1 VELSWSHVLSGWQTD
16 TVAWVGIGL
25 ESATALLYIY
35 GVSRVARSG
44 RRWPAGRTV
53 SFLGG
58 LVALAFVLQ
67 TGFASYDDHLLWVHM
82 TQHLVI
88 MMLAAPLLAL
98 GAPVRL
104 TLVAGNRG
112 VRRVVA
118 DLLHDP
124 SLRLVGGRSAGVLL
138 PLDYYGS
145 MAVCLLTPLYRLSE
159 TNTGFH
165 EFVHIYFL
173 ACGLLFWVPLLG
185 ADPATWRPSHGLKIA
200 VLAIGVPAY
209 LAICGGML
217 AEGRWISP
225 DHTLTDIHRGT
236 LAMAIGGIGLTLGG
250 LLLVTQREDRRR
262 TDRDR
267 RIAAKSNAATAAGG
281 AARRGT
287 A

>member
-1 VELSWSHVLSGWQTD
+1 VEPSWSHILSGWQTD
-16 TVAWVGIGL
+16 TIGWVGSSL
-25 ESATALLYIY
+25 ETASALLYIY
-35 GVSRVARSG
+35 GVSRAVRSG
-44 RRWPAGRTV
+44 RRWPISRTI
-53 SFLGG
+53 SFLTG

-67 TGFASYDDHLLWVHM
+67 TGFASYDDGLLWVHM

-104 TLVAGNRG
+104 TLLAGSRG
-112 VRRVVA
+112 VRRGVA

-124 SLRLVGGRSAGVLL
+124 SLKMVGGRSAGVLL

-145 MAVCLLTPLYRLSE
+145 MAVFTLTPLYRLSE

-185 ADPATWRPSHGLKIA
+185 ADPATWRPSHRLKVA

-209 LAICGGML
+209 AGICGGML
-217 AEGRWISP
+217 AEGQWISP
-225 DHTLTDIHRGT
+225 DHSVSDIHRGA
-236 LAMAIGGIGLTLGG
+236 LVMAIGGIALTLAG
-250 LLLVTQREDRRR
+250 LLLVTQRHGRRQAE
-262 TDRDR
+262 RDR
-267 RIAAKSNAATAAGG
+267 RIAAATSSRKATT
-281 AARRGT
+281 RGT

>member
-1 VELSWSHVLSGWQTD
+1 VELSWSHVLTGWQTD
-16 TVAWVGIGL
+16 TIAWVGIAL
-25 ESATALLYIY
+25 ETLSALLYIY
-35 GVSRVARSG
+35 GVSRAARNG
-44 RRWPAGRTV
+44 RRWPITRTLC
-53 SFLGG
+53 FLAG

-67 TGFASYDDHLLWVHM
+67 TGFASYDDDLLWVHM

-104 TLVAGNRG
+104 TLVAGSRG
-112 VRRVVA
+112 VRRMMA

-124 SLRLVGGRSAGVLL
+124 SLKLVGGRSAGMLL

-145 MAVCLLTPLYRLSE
+145 MAVYTLTPLYRLSE

-165 EFVHIYFL
+165 EFVHLYFL

-185 ADPATWRPSHGLKIA
+185 ADPATWRPSHRLKVA
-200 VLAIGVPAY
+200 VVAIGVPAY
-209 LAICGGML
+209 LAISAGML

-225 DHTLTDIHRGT
+225 DHTLGDIHRGT
-236 LAMAIGGIGLTLGG
+236 LAMAIGGLVLSVGG
-250 LLLVTQREDRRR
+250 LVLVMQRDQRRQA
-262 TDRDR
+262 DRDR
-267 RIAAKSNAATAAGG
+267 RIAAATSTREAAP
-281 AARRGT
+281 RGT

>member
-1 VELSWSHVLSGWQTD
+1 VGPVELSWSHVFGDWQTD
-16 TVAWVGIGL
+16 TIAWVGIGL
-25 ESATALLYIY
+25 EVLSALLYMS
-35 GVSRVARSG
+35 GVRRVARTG
-44 RRWPAGRTV
+44 RSWPISRTL
-53 SFLGG
+53 SFFGG

-67 TGFASYDDHLLWVHM
+67 TGFASYDDDLLWVHM

-104 TLVAGNRG
+104 TLVAGSRG
-112 VRRVVA
+112 VRRVMA

-124 SLRLVGGRSAGVLL
+124 SLKLVGGRSAGVLL

-145 MAVCLLTPLYRLSE
+145 MAIYTLTPLYRLSE

-165 EFVHIYFL
+165 EFIHIYFL

-185 ADPATWRPSHGLKIA
+185 ADPATWRPSHRLKVA

-217 AEGRWISP
+217 AEGQWISSA
-225 DHTLTDIHRGT
+225 HTVSDIHRGI
-236 LAMAIGGIGLTLGG
+236 LAMAIGGVGLTLAG
-250 LLLVTQREDRRR
+250 LLLVTRRDGR
-262 TDRDR
+262 RQADRDR
-267 RIAAKSNAATAAGG
+267 RIAAATATRE
-281 AARRGT
+281 AAPRGS